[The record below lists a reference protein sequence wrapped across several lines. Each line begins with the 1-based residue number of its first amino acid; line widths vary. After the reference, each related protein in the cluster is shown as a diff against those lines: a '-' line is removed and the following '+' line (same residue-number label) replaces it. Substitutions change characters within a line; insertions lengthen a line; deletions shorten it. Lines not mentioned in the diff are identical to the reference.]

1 MTLDKMIE
9 TLQIVAKYVD
19 DPSAEWCSAEH
30 DILYLPLDNDDE
42 ISEEDAKRL
51 DELGA
56 HKSSDVDCW
65 AIFT

>member
-19 DPSAEWCSAEH
+19 PAKSWCQAEH
-30 DILYLPLDNDDE
+30 DELYLPLELDAA
-42 ISEEDAKRL
+42 ISDEDAKRL

-56 HKSSDVDCW
+56 AKSDADCW
-65 AIFT
+65 SIFT